1 MYKSSYSVLDFY
13 QIIATIFLK
22 HNALQQNE
30 KLNITIAAMK
40 KYDYIV
46 CREIQRGI
54 KPHLPN

>member
-46 CREIQRGI
+46 CRRFSAE
-54 KPHLPN
+54 